1 MPLPY
6 SNNAILSPSKIKLIL
21 TDFLVKRKS
30 RSVKKSLADI
40 IIVQHLIYFKH
51 LLIQSINQENVIHPL
66 SLKFKILPTLMLPQN
81 FEIISN
87 SPISSSPIKVN
98 RNRGGAFYVSGT
110 SKNLLFNSYVSW
122 TLSSCQDHHMCL
134 EKARTINFITF
145 PEHHSSTNHSRVRH
159 RVLNPTVSN
168 PHHSFKYMQFNP
180 LTPIFKWMI

>member
-1 MPLPY
+1 MIENQRNLCRFPFP
-6 SNNAILSPSKIKLIL
+6 NNAILSPPKIKLIL

-110 SKNLLFNSYVSW
+110 SKNLPFNSYVSW
-122 TLSSCQDHHMCL
+122 TLSSCQDHHVL
-134 EKARTINFITF
+134 RKSTHDKFHYFSRAFIDQSQ
-145 PEHHSSTNHSRVRH
+145 SSTSSR
-159 RVLNPTVSN
+159 TKSDCFKST
-168 PHHSFKYMQFNP
+168 SFLQVYA
-180 LTPIFKWMI
+180 I